1 MDTKIQQFFDGAISA
16 VIIFVTAYFFMSL
29 SDMDAMTAVAASLA
43 LAFAGGALWRRI
55 VRTDKRCKN
64 YDAYLSRFIYR
75 SPRQNAE
82 KERGRRRG
90 GIKTEKRPR
99 NHSRACIGRPVQ
111 AYNKHSWVINGKVVK

>member
-1 MDTKIQQFFDGAISA
+1 MLFLGDNFVMDTKIQQFFDGAISA
-16 VIIFVTAYFFMSL
+16 AIIFVTAYFFMSL

-64 YDAYLSRFIYR
+64 YDAYLSRFIYC

-82 KERGRRRG
+82 KLFAFFFAALRLF
-90 GIKTEKRPR
+90 
-99 NHSRACIGRPVQ
+99 ALRPV
-111 AYNKHSWVINGKVVK
+111 YRL